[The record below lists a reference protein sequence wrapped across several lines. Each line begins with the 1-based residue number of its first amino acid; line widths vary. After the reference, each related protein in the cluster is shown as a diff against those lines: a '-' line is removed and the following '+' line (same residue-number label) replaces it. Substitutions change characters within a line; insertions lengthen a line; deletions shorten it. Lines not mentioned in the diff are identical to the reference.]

1 MMNVT
6 EGIDFGFLTLESYQH
21 SSFIYNSSDS
31 LLCKKKRHAVEKLH
45 FFQQQNISAMT
56 RLVKCVYT
64 DRKVTLKL
72 LHSGSKWAIW
82 STTKENELSLCP
94 TYTGLFEYRRSTHT
108 HTHCSNFLRQLKQSK
123 NGLFQMLDELK
134 GCSNAWYK
142 IKISIYGWYYR
153 YLSVK

>member
-21 SSFIYNSSDS
+21 SSFMYNSSDS

-82 STTKENELSLCP
+82 SPLSKMSCLSVPDAQVC
-94 TYTGLFEYRRSTHT
+94 LSTEDQHT
-108 HTHCSNFLRQLKQSK
+108 HTLFKLSK
-123 NGLFQMLDELK
+123 AAQ
-134 GCSNAWYK
+134 A
-142 IKISIYGWYYR
+142 IKKWLVSDGR
-153 YLSVK
+153 

>member
-72 LHSGSKWAIW
+72 FKTRDQSGLYGAPPSKMSCLSVPDAQVCL
-82 STTKENELSLCP
+82 STEEQ
-94 TYTGLFEYRRSTHT
+94 HT
-108 HTHCSNFLRQLKQSK
+108 HTVQTF
-123 NGLFQMLDELK
+123 
-134 GCSNAWYK
+134 
-142 IKISIYGWYYR
+142 
-153 YLSVK
+153 